1 MLVQSV
7 KNKCGNWYRIIYIL
21 LVCPNHPE
29 IQNSKRLQVAETV
42 LSFLAVLAFLYALY
56 WLLLI
61 GCAVS
66 DQCWNDWAGY

>member
-1 MLVQSV
+1 MLVQDV
-7 KNKCGNWYRIIYIL
+7 KQKCSNAFRIISIL
-21 LVCPNHPE
+21 LVCPDHPE

-42 LSFLAVLAFLYALY
+42 LSFLAMLAFLYALY